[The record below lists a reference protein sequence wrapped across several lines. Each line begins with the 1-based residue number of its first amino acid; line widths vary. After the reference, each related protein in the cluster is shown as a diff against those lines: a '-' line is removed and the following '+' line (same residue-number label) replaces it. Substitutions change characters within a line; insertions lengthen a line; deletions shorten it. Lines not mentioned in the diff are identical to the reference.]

1 MFSFPAE
8 IAKLVAGNSESDFS
22 ADDSDFAPSGSES
35 STSGDDD
42 DSTVSDSEAVDEP
55 KTPSK
60 GRKPIIVP
68 ILPKTPSAARLRQT
82 NRSKK
87 NAEYVPECE
96 SYFQSHSS
104 SKIVTSD
111 HTLDRLKNPR
121 LPADRLFSLLAEM
134 KLSTEHEAA
143 MNAIMEEYKSYFPKW
158 LYILNEGYN
167 ILVYGLGSKRQLLQS
182 FHRSV
187 LSEQT
192 VLVINGFFPSLTLKD
207 ILDSITN
214 DILDAGVSPGN
225 PHEAVDM
232 IEEEFALIPQT
243 HLYLIVH
250 NLDGAMLRNVKAQS
264 ILARL
269 SKIPNI
275 HMLASVDHI
284 NTPLCK

>member
-1 MFSFPAE
+1 ME
-8 IAKLVAGNSESDFS
+8 ENSGSDFS
-22 ADDSDFAPSGSES
+22 GDYSDFAPSGSES
-35 STSGDDD
+35 SSSDDETSG
-42 DSTVSDSEAVDEP
+42 SDNEADDEP
-55 KTPSK
+55 KTPCK
-60 GRKPIIVP
+60 GRKPIFVP
-68 ILPKTPSAARLRQT
+68 ILPKTPSAARIKQSSRV
-82 NRSKK
+82 KK
-87 NAEYVPECE
+87 SDDYVPECE

-104 SKIVTSD
+104 SKILTSD

-134 KLSTEHEAA
+134 KLSSEHEASI
-143 MNAIMEEYKSYFPKW
+143 NAIMEEYKSYFPKW

-167 ILVYGLGSKRQLLQS
+167 ILLYGLGSKRQLLQS
-182 FHRSV
+182 FHRNV
-187 LSEQT
+187 LSQQT
-192 VLVINGFFPSLTLKD
+192 VLVINGFFPSLTIKD

-232 IEEEFALIPQT
+232 IEEEFTLIPET

-250 NLDGAMLRNVKAQS
+250 NLEGSMLRNSKAQS

-269 SKIPNI
+269 AKVPNI

-284 NTPLCK
+284 NTPLCKLK

>member
-1 MFSFPAE
+1 M
-8 IAKLVAGNSESDFS
+8 
-22 ADDSDFAPSGSES
+22 
-35 STSGDDD
+35 
-42 DSTVSDSEAVDEP
+42 
-55 KTPSK
+55 
-60 GRKPIIVP
+60 
-68 ILPKTPSAARLRQT
+68 
-82 NRSKK
+82 
-87 NAEYVPECE
+87 PECE

-121 LPADRLFSLLAEM
+121 LPADRLFSLLDEM

-167 ILVYGLGSKRQLLQS
+167 ILLYGLGSKRQLLQS
-182 FHRSV
+182 FHRSI

-214 DILDAGVSPGN
+214 DILDAGISPGN

-250 NLDGAMLRNVKAQS
+250 NLDGAMLRNAKAQS

-269 SKIPNI
+269 AKIPNI

-284 NTPLCK
+284 NTPLCN